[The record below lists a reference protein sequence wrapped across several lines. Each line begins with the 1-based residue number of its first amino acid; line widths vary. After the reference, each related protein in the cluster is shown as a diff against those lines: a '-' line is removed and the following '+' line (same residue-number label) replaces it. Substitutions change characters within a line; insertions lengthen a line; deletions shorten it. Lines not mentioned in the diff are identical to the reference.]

1 MRRPASPTLP
11 RDGRADF
18 VRLFHT
24 FSFWRD
30 YFLHRPTWP
39 TLPRDGRLPFVLH
52 SFTHALVLADLV
64 SAQAAARNLCRN
76 GRPQSLVVHF
86 THICALEKIIPAQ
99 AKLGNF
105 TRNRRFPI
113 LRSFYTCFCPAENIS
128 LRRPTSPTLPGNGR
142 PQLLVRPFHTFL
154 LWNKFFLRR
163 ASPSTL
169 PGGGR
174 SHVVHSF
181 YSCFSS
187 GGARFCTGRARQLDP
202 VTAILPLIH
211 SFLHVFVLAKTF
223 SRQSNP
229 ETLTGGGRLSPPL
242 PPRCR
247 SICSSDPLFP

>member
-18 VRLFHT
+18 LRSFYTRFHSGGT
-24 FSFWRD
+24 PSCAGQPGQLYPVTAVSCLSFIHLHMLRSWRV
-30 YFLHRPTWP
+30 YFLHRPRPETY
-39 TLPRDGRLPFVLH
+39 
-52 SFTHALVLADLV
+52 A
-64 SAQAAARNLCRN
+64 RN
-76 GRPQSLVVHF
+76 GRPI
-86 THICALEKIIPAQ
+86 T
-99 AKLGNF
+99 
-105 TRNRRFPI
+105 
-113 LRSFYTCFCPAENIS
+113 
-128 LRRPTSPTLPGNGR
+128 RRPFHTFVLRKKLFLHRPSSGTLPGMGGSQLSVHFSHVARPFISHVFALENFFLHRARPSTLPGGGR

-154 LWNKFFLRR
+154 LWKNFFLHR

-181 YSCFSS
+181 YTCFSS
-187 GGARFCTGRARQLDP
+187 GGARFCTGRARQLHP

-229 ETLTGGGRLSPPL
+229 
-242 PPRCR
+242 
-247 SICSSDPLFP
+247 

>member
-86 THICALEKIIPAQ
+86 THICALEK
-99 AKLGNF
+99 LF
-105 TRNRRFPI
+105 
-113 LRSFYTCFCPAENIS
+113 LH
-128 LRRPTSPTLPGNGR
+128 RPSSGTLPGIGGS
-142 PQLLVRPFHTFL
+142 PFSAHFTHVFVPPKTFRCAGQP
-154 LWNKFFLRR
+154 RR
-163 ASPSTL
+163 LYPATAVPNCSS
-169 PGGGR
+169 
-174 SHVVHSF
+174 VHF
-181 YSCFSS
+181 T
-187 GGARFCTGRARQLDP
+187 RFCSGKNFSCTGQARQLYP
-202 VTAILPLIH
+202 AGAVPTSSIH
-211 SFLHVFVLAKTF
+211 STHVFLLAGLV
-223 SRQSNP
+223 SAQAELVN
-229 ETLTGGGRLSPPL
+229 LTP
-242 PPRCR
+242 
-247 SICSSDPLFP
+247 